1 MRYVYDACRNDR
13 TTHRLGFE
21 WSGDATNC
29 NLRSKWKPVGHLRS
43 AASERAQSASGIW
56 EIGVFS
62 VVKRAVYKRS
72 VGRGQGEG

>member
-1 MRYVYDACRNDR
+1 MYDACGNGR

-21 WSGDATNC
+21 RSGTRRVVICDQNG
-29 NLRSKWKPVGHLRS
+29 SRS
-43 AASERAQSASGIW
+43 AILGLPRARERSASGIW